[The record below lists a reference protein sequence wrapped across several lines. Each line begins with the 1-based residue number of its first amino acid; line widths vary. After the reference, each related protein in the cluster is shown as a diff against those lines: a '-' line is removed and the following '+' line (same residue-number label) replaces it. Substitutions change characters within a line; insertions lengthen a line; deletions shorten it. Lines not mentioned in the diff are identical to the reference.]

1 MKWITMKFVAAV
13 FAMFFVATAL
23 AAEDLVP
30 TAQDAPEP
38 QTDTEVVGDSSVDCF
53 FEANAA
59 HVLCQK
65 TRASVA
71 IKLESKVT
79 PSQTAASAK

>member
-1 MKWITMKFVAAV
+1 MKLITMMFVTAV
-13 FAMFFVATAL
+13 FAVLFVATAL

-53 FEANAA
+53 FEANAT
-59 HVLCQK
+59 HVLCQQ

-71 IKLESKVT
+71 IKLESKVA